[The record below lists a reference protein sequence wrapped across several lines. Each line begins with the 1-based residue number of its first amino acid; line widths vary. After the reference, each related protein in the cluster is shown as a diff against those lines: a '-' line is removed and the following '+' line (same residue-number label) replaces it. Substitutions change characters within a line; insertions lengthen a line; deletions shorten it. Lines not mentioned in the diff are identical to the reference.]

1 MNILNT
7 LSAGALALAV
17 TAHAE
22 DKPIPATSP
31 FIERLVAEAVK
42 QHPKVNAAK
51 SRTQAASSAIG
62 AIRLWEDPEIG
73 LGATAA
79 PRAYRE
85 GNGDIAVGV
94 SQMLPRRGLYEAQ
107 RRKAVAEQ
115 EAQRAEQSM
124 TANELG
130 LAVAQ
135 ATLELALADDVLA
148 LQTEELRWLDTIV
161 TAARERAKNPDASA
175 IESLRI
181 ESELALRTQKRE
193 VAQRQ
198 RKQYAITLNLL
209 LGREAR
215 ARWATLTLP
224 VEGGGGSSSGAASFL
239 ARLESKNPRL
249 TGLRHQIE
257 AAGAEA
263 DAAREKRKPVLSVG
277 VDTSTYSRGGF
288 FDAMFSVKVTLP
300 WFNSPAYKADISRA
314 EQLRSAA
321 CSDLDAASRELAT
334 QLNSM
339 LTEAENGQR
348 LSDAY
353 RSDVVP
359 KTEKTVAA
367 VQNAWVSSKATLL
380 EVLESR
386 RVLLETRQEQ
396 ARAIGSQHAALAAI
410 TALTGG
416 FTTPDPK

>member
-1 MNILNT
+1 MRAIYLF
-7 LSAGALALAV
+7 LPFLAL
-17 TAHAE
+17 TTYAE
-22 DKPIPATSP
+22 DKPISATSP
-31 FIERLVAEAVK
+31 FIERLVTEAVSK
-42 QHPKVNAAK
+42 HPKVNAAK
-51 SRTQAASSAIG
+51 NRTLAASSAVG

-79 PRAYRE
+79 SRVYRE

-115 EAQRAEQSM
+115 QAQKAEQSM

-135 ATLELALADDVLA
+135 AALELALADDVLA
-148 LQTEELRWLDTIV
+148 LQTEELRWFDTIV

-175 IESLRI
+175 VESLRM

-193 VAQRQ
+193 AAQRQ
-198 RKQYAITLNLL
+198 RKQYATTLNLL
-209 LGREAR
+209 LGRESQAP
-215 ARWATLTLP
+215 WATLTLP
-224 VEGGGGSSSGAASFL
+224 MEGGAASPRALSFL

-249 TGLRHQIE
+249 AGLRHQIE

-263 DAAREKRKPVLSVG
+263 DAAREKRKPALSVG
-277 VDTSTYSRGGF
+277 VDTNTYSRGGF
-288 FDAMFSVKVTLP
+288 FDAMFTVKVTLP
-300 WFNSPAYKADISRA
+300 WFNSPAYKADIARA

-321 CSDLDAASRELAT
+321 RSDLDAASRELAT

-339 LTEAENGQR
+339 LTEAQNGQR
-348 LSDAY
+348 LADAY
-353 RSDVVP
+353 RNDVLP

-367 VQNAWVSSKATLL
+367 IQNAWVSSKATLL

-386 RVLLETRQEQ
+386 RLLLESRQEQ
-396 ARAIGSQHAALAAI
+396 ARAIASQNAALAAI

-416 FTTPDPK
+416 FTTSDAK